1 MAFLCF
7 VCLGFFP
14 LNVIYTVYLY
24 VQYVL
29 SKYYRLCKGHISFLQ
44 TYLLLDEKHFC
55 ADS

>member
-7 VCLGFFP
+7 VCLGCFP

-29 SKYYRLCKGHISFLQ
+29 SKYYRLCKGHIFFLQ
-44 TYLLLDEKHFC
+44 TYLLSDEKHFC

>member
-29 SKYYRLCKGHISFLQ
+29 SKYYRLCKGRIFKEADLG
-44 TYLLLDEKHFC
+44 TFAGVEKI
-55 ADS
+55 AR